1 MQILLLLLI
10 ENHEKRKFY
19 VIDFVS
25 NMASDHTS
33 AGRFMLEAVHVCN
46 DLLSV
51 SVIQMVGFGNVLRTD
66 LRTHCENTYIQI
78 Y

>member
-10 ENHEKRKFY
+10 ENREKRKFY

-33 AGRFMLEAVHVCN
+33 AGKFMLEAVHVHN
-46 DLLSV
+46 DNCRYPLSKWWI
-51 SVIQMVGFGNVLRTD
+51 SQRFKNRFGD
-66 LRTHCENTYIQI
+66 LV
-78 Y
+78 